1 MHKEQLACLPYA
13 FSGGGATRKAFQ
25 TQKPS
30 LLEIDVIF
38 DTIAQACPSQ

>member
-13 FSGGGATRKAFQ
+13 FSGGGAVRKAFQ
-25 TQKPS
+25 TQKS
-30 LLEIDVIF
+30 SFLEMDAVF